1 MCLVIP
7 QKGFLPRKESGNNN
21 FFFFFFLLLSPIRK
35 VVQNPE
41 DINLTAAGMVYTV
54 ALNCL
59 CIIAYNLREKG
70 L

>member
-21 FFFFFFLLLSPIRK
+21 FFFFLSPIRK

>member
-21 FFFFFFLLLSPIRK
+21 FFFFFFSPPIRK

>member
-21 FFFFFFLLLSPIRK
+21 FFSHAT

-59 CIIAYNLREKG
+59 CIIAFNLSRRKDSETHES
-70 L
+70 LF

>member
-7 QKGFLPRKESGNNN
+7 QKGFLPRKESGNN
-21 FFFFFFLLLSPIRK
+21 FFFFFFLPPIRK

>member
-21 FFFFFFLLLSPIRK
+21 FFFFFFFPPIRK

>member
-21 FFFFFFLLLSPIRK
+21 FFFFSFLSPIRK

>member
-21 FFFFFFLLLSPIRK
+21 FFFFFLSPIRK
-35 VVQNPE
+35 VVQSPE